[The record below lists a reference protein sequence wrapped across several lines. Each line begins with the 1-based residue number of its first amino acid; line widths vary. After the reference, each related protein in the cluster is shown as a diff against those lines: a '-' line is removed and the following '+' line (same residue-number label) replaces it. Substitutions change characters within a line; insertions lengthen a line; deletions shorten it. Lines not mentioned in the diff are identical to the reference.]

1 MYYANWL
8 CCKLNIVLREFEAYD
23 NLRAKSLFS
32 KALTMLEVTA
42 PTLTTM
48 ETWLGQ
54 FLMHDSTELT
64 DGRKFRCVHCGFQR
78 LSVPFS
84 VLELFC

>member
-1 MYYANWL
+1 
-8 CCKLNIVLREFEAYD
+8 
-23 NLRAKSLFS
+23 
-32 KALTMLEVTA
+32 MLEVMA
-42 PTLTTM
+42 PALTTM

-54 FLMHDSTELT
+54 FLMHASTELT

>member
-1 MYYANWL
+1 MYYANWIY
-8 CCKLNIVLREFEAYD
+8 CKLNIVLREFEAYN

-32 KALTMLEVTA
+32 KAFIVLEVMA

-54 FLMHDSTELT
+54 FLMHASTELT
-64 DGRKFRCVHCGFQR
+64 MEGNSGVFTVVSKDFLF
-78 LSVPFS
+78 PF
-84 VLELFC
+84 